1 VYLLKLLIIQ
11 TKCKVKPQGGSI
23 PKIKDQGQGACFMF
37 NKKLSSLKKVQAK
50 FMMIVYISG
59 TRETMQHLHHNI
71 SLHMYYLWHSPM
83 VYKKTFNLN
92 HIGRD

>member
-1 VYLLKLLIIQ
+1 MYLLKLLIIQ

-50 FMMIVYISG
+50 V
-59 TRETMQHLHHNI
+59 HDD
-71 SLHMYYLWHSPM
+71 SLH
-83 VYKKTFNLN
+83 
-92 HIGRD
+92 